1 MASWIQVIGTWII
14 AFLPGLIFVL
24 MYLAYRRVLFGK
36 LLTVRQVM
44 AQQGVLDSY
53 LNVFRQR
60 SGNDHH
66 DPDRLVKELFDLYYH
81 WRSYAFG
88 LALNVA
94 ITLIAV
100 LCILAHQGLPLGIA
114 GKISELARQTPI
126 SFSTA
131 FAGAYIWNMYDI
143 IKRYRG
149 GDLTP
154 AAFHFSWIRLGA
166 ACVVGPLAAT
176 AAIEGAKPVIA
187 FAFGLLPL
195 QTIFDYFIGY
205 ASKRL
210 GITSTTVQAAGP
222 TLHNLQGL
230 TEDMISQVNEGGIDS
245 TQALAYCDPMK
256 LFLKTSV
263 EWVVIIDLI
272 DQALLF
278 NYIDTKLLALRP
290 LGIRGSIETAVIW
303 GRFLAGGDEAVRASE
318 LMASI
323 STALG
328 ITTGDTEVKN
338 LIRTIWEDDQVKLIW
353 QLFGGSFDH
362 GSQEEQELKAKPAV
376 APAT

>member
-1 MASWIQVIGTWII
+1 MASWVEVIGTWII
-14 AFLPGLIFVL
+14 SLLPGLIFVL

-60 SGNDHH
+60 NSDDHR
-66 DPDRLVKELFDLYYH
+66 DPERLVKELFDLYYH

-100 LCILAHQGLPLGIA
+100 LCILAHQGLPLGIP

-126 SFSTA
+126 SLSAA

-143 IKRYRG
+143 VKRYRA

-176 AAIEGAKPVIA
+176 AAVEGAKPVIA

-195 QTIFDYFIGY
+195 QTVFDYFIGY
-205 ASKRL
+205 ANKRL

-230 TEDMISQVNEGGIDS
+230 TEDMISQAAEGGIDS

-256 LFLKTSV
+256 LFLKTNV

-272 DQALLF
+272 DQALLY
-278 NYIDTKLLALRP
+278 NYIDTKLAALRP

-303 GRFLAGGDEAVRASE
+303 KRFLAGGDEATRAAE
-318 LMASI
+318 LMVSI
-323 STALG
+323 SSALG
-328 ITTGDTEVKN
+328 ITNGDAEVKN
-338 LIRTIWEDDQVKLIW
+338 LIRTIYEDDQVNLIW

-362 GSQEEQELKAKPAV
+362 GSDQPETPIAKGA
-376 APAT
+376 AQGD